1 MCDIYFKK
9 NVFTSGGKT
18 NIIDEVKITCCAF
31 VKRNKK
37 NFIFVH
43 SCTKCFICTA
53 IKANLRLT
61 GLRFT
66 VIINNCNVPG
76 RLDCSGTTNSR
87 KTLP

>member
-1 MCDIYFKK
+1 MYKMFYLY
-9 NVFTSGGKT
+9 SL
-18 NIIDEVKITCCAF
+18 
-31 VKRNKK
+31 
-37 NFIFVH
+37 
-43 SCTKCFICTA
+43 
-53 IKANLRLT
+53 KANLRLT